1 MALGDGG
8 LDAQI
13 EQRMDAYRSNPQKL
27 QQRYGANK
35 ELLDLLALQKL
46 TSEKQ
51 AVARDMQ
58 MKQQQNP
65 NTIAQQREQ
74 EALQLTKQEM
84 SSTLGDLAGRTKGT
98 LDQKQRMQQK
108 NMQQL
113 AKAQPRKPA
122 GIAGLPGLAGMSPA
136 PQRRMPPQAQG
147 VANAR
152 MMQAAQQG
160 GPIRMAG
167 GGIVAFAEGRE
178 VTLTEADLRNVTP
191 ATLAALR
198 SENPA
203 KYRAVREELAK
214 RRRQTGF
221 DPTPYGGSRGRTDTD
236 AVAQENLGEDP
247 RSLLSKG
254 LSGLNLS
261 DSDAPVQGS
270 TLETGAPLPML
281 PNPTDM
287 GVQSTLFDTP
297 DVTVMRGDMFEPA
310 RGGIRPFASELPSVA
325 LSTDQPFE
333 RIAGSVTPGK
343 NAPAP
348 AQVNVAQPSEEGAPE
363 NITGIPAALEKFKR
377 ASGAPSAGGGGV
389 SDLASVL
396 QSSAS
401 AADDILGRSDKAAR
415 FAEMLAESRAKEAE
429 LFSPESQRSDRLN
442 KFLTGGANT
451 TTLGGLAKGAVDASQ
466 ATKAKQNADAMARMA
481 KRFELET
488 TAMSVDATLGGEA
501 LRLGTTV
508 YGELQANNRT
518 ARQIAAG
525 YNKAELTALVEQS
538 KLEASQFTAD
548 QRTAILQQNADTQQ
562 KNADTNAAQIELQ
575 KLKENNA
582 EAARVQAAQRALD
595 KAQRDE
601 WSSISSTIL
610 QTTAAFVTSIEQQ
623 LDAEIALLEDSK
635 TREPDVDKKA
645 AIDTKIAEIKVMRKN
660 PDIVNGL
667 ATNKANALFASDA
680 LPGGVGQLML
690 DRLDQLTPLVQGQLG
705 EQGGAPLGEA
715 VSSSY
720 TPEG

>member
-13 EQRMDAYRSNPQKL
+13 EQRMDAYRGNPQKL

-46 TSEKQ
+46 TSEKK
-51 AVARDMQ
+51 AVAADMQ
-58 MKQQQNP
+58 LKAQQNP

-84 SSTLGDLAGRTKGT
+84 SSTLGDLAGRTKGV
-98 LDQKQRMQQK
+98 LDQKQKMQQK

-167 GGIVAFAEGRE
+167 GGIVAFANGGSPQGVSKAEIDAYRRQLGGS
-178 VTLTEADLRNVTP
+178 LRNISDAEIVNRIKQNLAPPTGFSR
-191 ATLAALR
+191 AKDFLTGLGKGRGLDLAKTQRQEKQTALDLAAAQTQADM
-198 SENPA
+198 SPNPKA
-203 KYRAVREELAK
+203 MGA
-214 RRRQTGF
+214 GF
-221 DPTPYGGSRGRTDTD
+221 DAEYDVEAGDGLQGYSIDT
-236 AVAQENLGEDP
+236 L
-247 RSLLSKG
+247 
-254 LSGLNLS
+254 
-261 DSDAPVQGS
+261 
-270 TLETGAPLPML
+270 
-281 PNPTDM
+281 
-287 GVQSTLFDTP
+287 
-297 DVTVMRGDMFEPA
+297 
-310 RGGIRPFASELPSVA
+310 
-325 LSTDQPFE
+325 
-333 RIAGSVTPGK
+333 
-343 NAPAP
+343 NAPDMVDIAAP
-348 AQVNVAQPSEEGAPE
+348 PNIPSLPPSGVTTAQDLSLNKPVPVKPDATQSSEKGAPE

-377 ASGAPSAGGGGV
+377 TSGAPSVGGGGV

-415 FAEMLAESRAKEAE
+415 FAEMLEESRAKEAE
-429 LFSPESQRSDRLN
+429 LFSPESQQRDRLS

-481 KRFELET
+481 KRFELEVSG
-488 TAMSVDATLGGEA
+488 MNVDATLGGAA
-501 LRLGTTV
+501 LGLGKTV

-518 ARQIAAG
+518 AQQIAAD
-525 YNKAELTALVEQS
+525 YKKAELTALVEQS
-538 KLEASQFTAD
+538 KLEASKFTDD
-548 QRTAILQQNADTQQ
+548 QRTAILQQNANTQE

-575 KLKENNA
+575 RLKENNA
-582 EAARVQAAQRALD
+582 EAARVQAAQRALE
-595 KAQRDE
+595 KAQLEE

-610 QTTAAFVTSIEQQ
+610 QTTAAFVTSIEAQI
-623 LDAEIALLEDSK
+623 DAEIEALRSSK
-635 TREPDVDKKA
+635 TLEPDADKKA
-645 AIDTKIAEIKVMRKN
+645 AIDVQISEKTAQRNNAALINAM
-660 PDIVNGL
+660 

-680 LPGGVGQLML
+680 LPGGVGKLML

-705 EQGGAPLGEA
+705 EQGGAPLGD
-715 VSSSY
+715 VTDSSF
-720 TPEG
+720 TEE

>member
-1 MALGDGG
+1 MAIGDGG
-8 LDAQI
+8 LDAQV
-13 EQRMDAYRSNPQKL
+13 EQRMDAYRGNPQKL

-46 TSEKQ
+46 TSEKK
-51 AVARDMQ
+51 AVAADMQ
-58 MKQQQNP
+58 LKAQQNP

-84 SSTLGDLAGRTKGT
+84 SSTLGDLAGRTKGV
-98 LDQKQRMQQK
+98 LDQKQKMQQK

-167 GGIVAFAEGRE
+167 GGIVAFAGGGSPQGVSKAEIDAYRAQLGGS
-178 VTLTEADLRNVTP
+178 LRNISDAEIANRIKQNLAPPTGLSRLYDFFKGGVENIRAPRKEYLANQEAQKQEKQT
-191 ATLAALR
+191 ALDLAADQAQADML
-198 SENPA
+198 PDPKA
-203 KYRAVREELAK
+203 MGA
-214 RRRQTGF
+214 GF
-221 DPTPYGGSRGRTDTD
+221 DVENALANGNGQFEMPAD
-236 AVAQENLGEDP
+236 AFAQ
-247 RSLLSKG
+247 
-254 LSGLNLS
+254 
-261 DSDAPVQGS
+261 
-270 TLETGAPLPML
+270 
-281 PNPTDM
+281 
-287 GVQSTLFDTP
+287 
-297 DVTVMRGDMFEPA
+297 
-310 RGGIRPFASELPSVA
+310 SELPSVA
-325 LSTDQPFE
+325 LSTDQPFARLSPFIE
-333 RIAGSVTPGK
+333 A
-343 NAPAP
+343 AP
-348 AQVNVAQPSEEGAPE
+348 AQTNVAQSSEKGAPE
-363 NITGIPAALEKFKR
+363 NTTGIPAALEKFKR
-377 ASGAPSAGGGGV
+377 TSGAPSTGGGGV
-389 SDLASVL
+389 GDLASVL

-429 LFSPESQRSDRLN
+429 LFSPESQQRDRLS
-442 KFLTGGANT
+442 KFLTGGAGT

-481 KRFELET
+481 KRFELEVSG
-488 TAMSVDATLGGEA
+488 MNVDATLGGAA
-501 LRLGTTV
+501 LGLGKTV

-518 ARQIAAG
+518 AQQIAAG
-525 YNKAELTALVEQS
+525 YKKAELTALVEQA
-538 KLEASQFTAD
+538 KLEASQFTDD

-575 KLKENNA
+575 TLKENNA
-582 EAARVQAAQRALD
+582 EAARVKAAQRALD
-595 KAQRDE
+595 KAQLEE

-610 QTTAAFVTSIEQQ
+610 QTTAAFVTSIEAQ
-623 LDAEIALLEDSK
+623 LDAEIEALRERQEL
-635 TREPDVDKKA
+635 EPDADKKA
-645 AIDTKIAEIKVMRKN
+645 AIDVQISEKTAQRNNAALI
-660 PDIVNGL
+660 NGM

-680 LPGGVGQLML
+680 LPGGVGKLML

-705 EQGGAPLGEA
+705 EQGGAPLGD
-715 VSSSY
+715 VTDSSF
-720 TPEG
+720 TEE

>member
-13 EQRMDAYRSNPQKL
+13 EQRMDAYRGNPQKL

-46 TSEKQ
+46 TSEKK
-51 AVARDMQ
+51 AVAADMQ
-58 MKQQQNP
+58 LKMQQQP
-65 NTIAQQREQ
+65 GTIAQQREQ

-84 SSTLGDLAGRTKGT
+84 SSTLGDLAGRTKGV
-98 LDQKQRMQQK
+98 LDQKQKMQQK

-167 GGIVAFAEGRE
+167 GGIVAFADGGSTQGVSKAEIDAYRAQLGGS
-178 VTLTEADLRNVTP
+178 LRNISDAEIVNRIKQN
-191 ATLAALR
+191 LAPPTGFSR
-198 SENPA
+198 A
-203 KYRAVREELAK
+203 KDFFTGLGKGRGLDLAK
-214 RRRQTGF
+214 TQRQEKKDLEIKQDAQAQADMLPDPKAMGAGF
-221 DPTPYGGSRGRTDTD
+221 DVGNALDSSRGQFDMPAD
-236 AVAQENLGEDP
+236 AFAQP
-247 RSLLSKG
+247 
-254 LSGLNLS
+254 
-261 DSDAPVQGS
+261 
-270 TLETGAPLPML
+270 
-281 PNPTDM
+281 
-287 GVQSTLFDTP
+287 
-297 DVTVMRGDMFEPA
+297 
-310 RGGIRPFASELPSVA
+310 ELPSVA
-325 LSTDQPFE
+325 LGTNQPFVPP
-333 RIAGSVTPGK
+333 SP
-343 NAPAP
+343 NAAAP
-348 AQVNVAQPSEEGAPE
+348 AQASVAQSSEKGAPE
-363 NITGIPAALEKFKR
+363 NITGIPAALQNFKL

-389 SDLASVL
+389 GGLASVL

-429 LFSPESQRSDRLN
+429 LFSPESQQRDRLS
-442 KFLTGGANT
+442 KFLTGGAGT

-508 YGELQANNRT
+508 FGELQANNRT
-518 ARQIAAG
+518 AQQIAAG
-525 YNKAELTALVEQS
+525 YSKAELTALVEQA
-538 KLEASQFTAD
+538 KLEASQLTDD
-548 QRTAILQQNADTQQ
+548 QRTAILQQNADTQE

-575 KLKENNA
+575 TLKENNA

-595 KAQRDE
+595 KAQLEE

-610 QTTAAFVTSIEQQ
+610 QTTAAFVTSIEAQ
-623 LDAEIALLEDSK
+623 LDAEIEALRSSK
-635 TREPDVDKKA
+635 TLEPDADKKA
-645 AIDTKIAEIKVMRKN
+645 AIDVQISEKTAQRNNAALI
-660 PDIVNGL
+660 NGM

-680 LPGGVGQLML
+680 LPGGVGKLML

-705 EQGGAPLGEA
+705 EQGGAPLGD
-715 VSSSY
+715 VTDSSF
-720 TPEG
+720 TEE

>member
-13 EQRMDAYRSNPQKL
+13 EQRMDAYRGNPKKL

-46 TSEKQ
+46 TSEKK
-51 AVARDMQ
+51 AVAADMQ
-58 MKQQQNP
+58 MKMQQQP
-65 NTIAQQREQ
+65 GTIAQQREQ

-84 SSTLGDLAGRTKGT
+84 SSTLGDLAGRTKGV
-98 LDQKQRMQQK
+98 LDQKQKMQQK

-113 AKAQPRKPA
+113 AKTQPRKPA

-167 GGIVAFAEGRE
+167 GGIVAFANGGSPQGVSKAEIDAYRAQLGGS
-178 VTLTEADLRNVTP
+178 LRNISDAEIVNRIKQNLAPPTGFSRLYDAFKGGVETLRAP
-191 ATLAALR
+191 RKEYLAGKETQKQEEQAVLDLAAAQAQADM
-198 SENPA
+198 SP
-203 KYRAVREELAK
+203 
-214 RRRQTGF
+214 
-221 DPTPYGGSRGRTDTD
+221 DPK
-236 AVAQENLGEDP
+236 A
-247 RSLLSKG
+247 
-254 LSGLNLS
+254 
-261 DSDAPVQGS
+261 
-270 TLETGAPLPML
+270 
-281 PNPTDM
+281 M

-310 RGGIRPFASELPSVA
+310 RGGVRPFASELPSVA
-325 LSTDQPFE
+325 LGTDQPLVPPSPNAAAPSQAS
-333 RIAGSVTPGK
+333 IAQS
-343 NAPAP
+343 
-348 AQVNVAQPSEEGAPE
+348 SEKGAPE

-377 ASGAPSAGGGGV
+377 ASGASSTGGGGV
-389 SDLASVL
+389 GGLASVL

-415 FAEMLAESRAKEAE
+415 FAEMLEESRAKEAE

-481 KRFELET
+481 KRFELEVSG
-488 TAMSVDATLGGEA
+488 MNVDATLGGAA
-501 LRLGTTV
+501 LSLGTTV
-508 YGELQANNRT
+508 FGELQANNRT
-518 ARQIAAG
+518 AQQIAAG

-538 KLEASQFTAD
+538 KLEASQFTD
-548 QRTAILQQNADTQQ
+548 EQRTAILQQNADTQE

-575 KLKENNA
+575 TLKENNA
-582 EAARVQAAQRALD
+582 EAARVRTAQRALD
-595 KAQRDE
+595 KAQLEE

-610 QTTAAFVTSIEQQ
+610 QTTAAFVTSIEAQI
-623 LDAEIALLEDSK
+623 DAEIEALRSSK
-635 TREPDVDKKA
+635 TLEPDADKKA
-645 AIDTKIAEIKVMRKN
+645 AIDVQISEKTAQRNNAALINAM
-660 PDIVNGL
+660 

-680 LPGGVGQLML
+680 LPGGVGKLML

-705 EQGGAPLGEA
+705 EQGGAPLGD
-715 VSSSY
+715 VTDSSF
-720 TPEG
+720 TEE

>member
-13 EQRMDAYRSNPQKL
+13 EQRMDAYRGNPKKL

-46 TSEKQ
+46 TSEKK
-51 AVARDMQ
+51 AVAADMQ
-58 MKQQQNP
+58 MKMQQQP
-65 NTIAQQREQ
+65 GTIAQQREQ

-84 SSTLGDLAGRTKGT
+84 SSTLGDLAGRTKGV
-98 LDQKQRMQQK
+98 LDQKQKMQQK

-113 AKAQPRKPA
+113 AKIQPRKPA

-167 GGIVAFAEGRE
+167 GGIVAFANGGSPQGVSKAEIDAYRAQLGGS
-178 VTLTEADLRNVTP
+178 LRNISDAEIVNRIKQNLAPPTGVSRLQDLVTRVRAP
-191 ATLAALR
+191 RKEYLAGKETQKQEEQAVLDLAAAQAQADM
-198 SENPA
+198 SP
-203 KYRAVREELAK
+203 
-214 RRRQTGF
+214 
-221 DPTPYGGSRGRTDTD
+221 DPK
-236 AVAQENLGEDP
+236 A
-247 RSLLSKG
+247 
-254 LSGLNLS
+254 
-261 DSDAPVQGS
+261 
-270 TLETGAPLPML
+270 
-281 PNPTDM
+281 M

-297 DVTVMRGDMFEPA
+297 DVTVMRGDMFEPL
-310 RGGIRPFASELPSVA
+310 RGGVRPFASELPSVA
-325 LSTDQPFE
+325 RDTDQPLVPP
-333 RIAGSVTPGK
+333 SP
-343 NAPAP
+343 NAAAP
-348 AQVNVAQPSEEGAPE
+348 AQPSIAQSPEKGAPE
-363 NITGIPAALEKFKR
+363 NITGIPAALQNFKL

-481 KRFELET
+481 KRFELEV
-488 TAMSVDATLGGEA
+488 SGINVDATLGGAA
-501 LRLGTTV
+501 LSLGKTV

-518 ARQIAAG
+518 AQQIAAG

-538 KLEASQFTAD
+538 KLEASQFNEA
-548 QRTAILQQNADTQQ
+548 QRNAISQQNADTQE
-562 KNADTNAAQIELQ
+562 KNAVTMAANQ
-575 KLKENNA
+575 KLALLKENNA
-582 EAARVQAAQRALD
+582 EAARVQAAQRELD
-595 KAQRDE
+595 KAQLEE

-610 QTTAAFVTSIEQQ
+610 QTTAAFVTSIEAQ
-623 LDAEIALLEDSK
+623 LDAEIEALRSSK
-635 TREPDVDKKA
+635 TLEPDADKKT
-645 AIDTKIAEIKVMRKN
+645 AIDVQISEKTAQRNNAALINAM
-660 PDIVNGL
+660 

-680 LPGGVGQLML
+680 LPGGVGKLML

>member
-1 MALGDGG
+1 MAIGDGG
-8 LDAQI
+8 LDAQV
-13 EQRMDAYRSNPQKL
+13 EQRMDAYRGDPQKL

-58 MKQQQNP
+58 MKQQQQP
-65 NTIAQQREQ
+65 GTIAQQREQ

-84 SSTLGDLAGRTKGT
+84 GGTLGDLAGRTKGT

-136 PQRRMPPQAQG
+136 SPRRTPPQAQG

-221 DPTPYGGSRGRTDTD
+221 DPTPYGGSKGRTDTD

-281 PNPTDM
+281 PDPKAMGAGFDVGNALDSGRGQFDM
-287 GVQSTLFDTP
+287 
-297 DVTVMRGDMFEPA
+297 PA
-310 RGGIRPFASELPSVA
+310 DAFAQPELPSVA
-325 LSTDQPFE
+325 LSTDQPLVPP
-333 RIAGSVTPGK
+333 SP
-343 NAPAP
+343 NAAAP
-348 AQVNVAQPSEEGAPE
+348 AQASVAQSPEKGAPE
-363 NITGIPAALEKFKR
+363 NTTGIPAALEKFKR
-377 ASGAPSAGGGGV
+377 TSGAPSAGGGGV
-389 SDLASVL
+389 GDLASVL

-415 FAEMLAESRAKEAE
+415 FAEMLEESRAKEAE
-429 LFSPESQRSDRLN
+429 LFSPESQQRDRLS
-442 KFLTGGANT
+442 KFLTGGAGT

-508 YGELQANNRT
+508 FGELQANNRT
-518 ARQIAAG
+518 AQQIAAG
-525 YNKAELTALVEQS
+525 YKKAELSALVEQS
-538 KLEASQFTAD
+538 KLEASQFTDD

-575 KLKENNA
+575 TLKENNA

-595 KAQRDE
+595 KAQLEE

-610 QTTAAFVTSIEQQ
+610 QTTAAFVTSIEAQ
-623 LDAEIALLEDSK
+623 LDAEIEALRSSK
-635 TREPDVDKKA
+635 TLEPDADKKA
-645 AIDTKIAEIKVMRKN
+645 AIDVQISEKTAQRNNAALI
-660 PDIVNGL
+660 NGM

-680 LPGGVGQLML
+680 LPGGVGKLML

-705 EQGGAPLGEA
+705 EQGGAPLGD
-715 VSSSY
+715 VTDSSF
-720 TPEG
+720 TEE

>member
-13 EQRMDAYRSNPQKL
+13 EQRMDAYRGNPKKL

-46 TSEKQ
+46 TSEKK
-51 AVARDMQ
+51 AVAADMQ
-58 MKQQQNP
+58 MKQQQQP
-65 NTIAQQREQ
+65 GTIAQQREQ

-84 SSTLGDLAGRTKGT
+84 SSTLGDLAGRTKGV
-98 LDQKQRMQQK
+98 LDQKQKMQQK

-167 GGIVAFAEGRE
+167 GGIVAFANGGSPQGVSKAEIDAYRAQLGGS
-178 VTLTEADLRNVTP
+178 LRNISDAEIVNRIKQNLAPPTGVSRLQDLVTRVRAP
-191 ATLAALR
+191 RKEYLAGKETQKQEEQAVLDLAAAQAQADM
-198 SENPA
+198 SP
-203 KYRAVREELAK
+203 
-214 RRRQTGF
+214 
-221 DPTPYGGSRGRTDTD
+221 DPK
-236 AVAQENLGEDP
+236 A
-247 RSLLSKG
+247 
-254 LSGLNLS
+254 
-261 DSDAPVQGS
+261 
-270 TLETGAPLPML
+270 
-281 PNPTDM
+281 M

-297 DVTVMRGDMFEPA
+297 DVTVMRGDMFEPL
-310 RGGIRPFASELPSVA
+310 RGGVRPFASELPSVA
-325 LSTDQPFE
+325 RDTDQPLVPP
-333 RIAGSVTPGK
+333 SP
-343 NAPAP
+343 NAAAP
-348 AQVNVAQPSEEGAPE
+348 AQPSIAQSPEKGAPE
-363 NITGIPAALEKFKR
+363 NITGIPAALQNFKL

-481 KRFELET
+481 KRFELEVSG
-488 TAMSVDATLGGEA
+488 MNVDATLGGAA
-501 LRLGTTV
+501 LSLGTTV
-508 YGELQANNRT
+508 FGELQANNRT
-518 ARQIAAG
+518 AQQIAAG

-538 KLEASQFTAD
+538 KLEASQFNEA
-548 QRTAILQQNADTQQ
+548 QRNAISQQNADTQE
-562 KNADTNAAQIELQ
+562 KNAVTMAANQ
-575 KLKENNA
+575 KLALLKENNA
-582 EAARVQAAQRALD
+582 EAARVQAAQRELD
-595 KAQRDE
+595 KAQLEE

-610 QTTAAFVTSIEQQ
+610 QTTAAFVTSIEAQ
-623 LDAEIALLEDSK
+623 LDAEIEALRSSK
-635 TREPDVDKKA
+635 TLEPDADKKT
-645 AIDTKIAEIKVMRKN
+645 AIDVQISEKTAQRNNAALINAM
-660 PDIVNGL
+660 

-680 LPGGVGQLML
+680 LPGGVGKLML

>member
-13 EQRMDAYRSNPQKL
+13 EQRMDAYRGNPQKL

-167 GGIVAFAEGRE
+167 GGIVAFANGGSPQDQSITKAQIDAYRKQ
-178 VTLTEADLRNVTP
+178 LGGSLRNISDAEIANRIKQNLAPPTGLSRLYDIYEMGKDFVTGVRAP
-191 ATLAALR
+191 RKEYLAGQKAQKQEEQAVLDLAADQAQAAML
-198 SENPA
+198 PDPKA
-203 KYRAVREELAK
+203 MGA
-214 RRRQTGF
+214 GF
-221 DPTPYGGSRGRTDTD
+221 DVENALYNGANLFGLPAD
-236 AVAQENLGEDP
+236 AFAQP
-247 RSLLSKG
+247 
-254 LSGLNLS
+254 
-261 DSDAPVQGS
+261 
-270 TLETGAPLPML
+270 
-281 PNPTDM
+281 
-287 GVQSTLFDTP
+287 
-297 DVTVMRGDMFEPA
+297 
-310 RGGIRPFASELPSVA
+310 ELPSVA
-325 LSTDQPFE
+325 RDTDQPLVPP
-333 RIAGSVTPGK
+333 SP
-343 NAPAP
+343 NAAAP
-348 AQVNVAQPSEEGAPE
+348 AQASAAQSSEKGAPE
-363 NITGIPAALEKFKR
+363 NITGVPAALQNFKL

-481 KRFELET
+481 KRFELEVSG
-488 TAMSVDATLGGEA
+488 MNVDATLGGAA
-501 LRLGTTV
+501 LNLGMTV
-508 YGELQANNRT
+508 YQELEKNNRNARTLAQQRSKAELEAGIAAAEQAWKQTDAETKNEISASLADAAALNAQTSAAAQTLKELKEERASEKEIADAELAVQARQRQEYAAIQAKLIELQANAIPTVQAKLREDMELLNNSKVASDTATMEQITKEQAIMRANYNNPEYIKEEALLLVHGFANLVKDSNGETVLQDILNR
-518 ARQIAAG
+518 
-525 YNKAELTALVEQS
+525 YEE
-538 KLEASQFTAD
+538 
-548 QRTAILQQNADTQQ
+548 
-562 KNADTNAAQIELQ
+562 
-575 KLKENNA
+575 LKE
-582 EAARVQAAQRALD
+582 
-595 KAQRDE
+595 
-601 WSSISSTIL
+601 
-610 QTTAAFVTSIEQQ
+610 
-623 LDAEIALLEDSK
+623 
-635 TREPDVDKKA
+635 
-645 AIDTKIAEIKVMRKN
+645 
-660 PDIVNGL
+660 IVKG
-667 ATNKANALFASDA
+667 FD
-680 LPGGVGQLML
+680 
-690 DRLDQLTPLVQGQLG
+690 LG
-705 EQGGAPLGEA
+705 EQGGAPLGEV
-715 VSSSY
+715 VSSDY

>member
-13 EQRMDAYRSNPQKL
+13 EQRMDAYRGNPQKL

-46 TSEKQ
+46 TSEKK
-51 AVARDMQ
+51 AVAADMQ
-58 MKQQQNP
+58 LKMQQQP
-65 NTIAQQREQ
+65 GTIAQQREQ

-84 SSTLGDLAGRTKGT
+84 SSTLGDLAGRTKGV

-152 MMQAAQQG
+152 MVQAAQQG
-160 GPIRMAG
+160 SPIRMAG
-167 GGIVAFAEGRE
+167 GGIVAFANGGSPQGVSKAEIDAYRAQLGGS
-178 VTLTEADLRNVTP
+178 LRNISDAEIVNRIKQN
-191 ATLAALR
+191 LAPPTGFSR
-198 SENPA
+198 A
-203 KYRAVREELAK
+203 KDFFTGLGKGRGLDLAK
-214 RRRQTGF
+214 TQRQEKK
-221 DPTPYGGSRGRTDTD
+221 DLEIKQD
-236 AVAQENLGEDP
+236 AQAQ
-247 RSLLSKG
+247 
-254 LSGLNLS
+254 
-261 DSDAPVQGS
+261 A
-270 TLETGAPLPML
+270 AML
-281 PNPTDM
+281 PNPKAMGAGFDAEYDIETIGDGLQGYDIDTLNDLRMVDM
-287 GVQSTLFDTP
+287 AAPPNVPSLPPSGVTTAQDLSLNKATPVGLDTAQS
-297 DVTVMRGDMFEPA
+297 
-310 RGGIRPFASELPSVA
+310 SE
-325 LSTDQPFE
+325 
-333 RIAGSVTPGK
+333 K
-343 NAPAP
+343 
-348 AQVNVAQPSEEGAPE
+348 GAPE
-363 NITGIPAALEKFKR
+363 NTTGIPAALEKFKR
-377 ASGAPSAGGGGV
+377 TSGAPSTGGGGV
-389 SDLASVL
+389 GGLASVL

-415 FAEMLAESRAKEAE
+415 FAEMLEESRAKEAE
-429 LFSPESQRSDRLN
+429 LFSPESQQRDRLS
-442 KFLTGGANT
+442 KFLTGGAGT

-508 YGELQANNRT
+508 FGELQANNRT
-518 ARQIAAG
+518 AQQIAAG
-525 YNKAELTALVEQS
+525 YSKAELTALVEQA
-538 KLEASQFTAD
+538 KLEASQLTDD
-548 QRTAILQQNADTQQ
+548 QRTAILQQNADTQK

-575 KLKENNA
+575 TLKENNA

-595 KAQRDE
+595 KAQLEE

-610 QTTAAFVTSIEQQ
+610 QTTAAFVTSIEAQ
-623 LDAEIALLEDSK
+623 LDAEIEALRSSK
-635 TREPDVDKKA
+635 TLEPDADKKA
-645 AIDTKIAEIKVMRKN
+645 AIDVQISEKTAQRNNAALI
-660 PDIVNGL
+660 NGM

-680 LPGGVGQLML
+680 LPGGVGKLML

-705 EQGGAPLGEA
+705 EQGGAPLGD
-715 VSSSY
+715 VTDSSF
-720 TPEG
+720 TEE

>member
-13 EQRMDAYRSNPQKL
+13 EQRMDAYRGNPKKL

-46 TSEKQ
+46 TSEKK
-51 AVARDMQ
+51 AVAADMQ
-58 MKQQQNP
+58 MKMQQQP
-65 NTIAQQREQ
+65 GTIAQQREQ

-84 SSTLGDLAGRTKGT
+84 SSTLGDLAGRTKGV
-98 LDQKQRMQQK
+98 LDQKQKMQQK

-113 AKAQPRKPA
+113 AKTQPRKPA

-167 GGIVAFAEGRE
+167 GGIVAFANGGSPQGVSKAEIDAYRAQLGGS
-178 VTLTEADLRNVTP
+178 LRNISDAEIANRIKQNLAPPTGVSRLYDMYQDFVTGVRAP
-191 ATLAALR
+191 RKEYLAGKKTQKQEEQAVLDLAAAQAQADM
-198 SENPA
+198 SPNPKA
-203 KYRAVREELAK
+203 MGA
-214 RRRQTGF
+214 GF
-221 DPTPYGGSRGRTDTD
+221 D
-236 AVAQENLGEDP
+236 AEFMVEDV
-247 RSLLSKG
+247 
-254 LSGLNLS
+254 S
-261 DSDAPVQGS
+261 DSLQGYPPNSLNDPDMVDIAAPPNVPS
-270 TLETGAPLPML
+270 LPPSGITTTQDL
-281 PNPTDM
+281 SLNKATPVGLDTA
-287 GVQSTLFDTP
+287 QS
-297 DVTVMRGDMFEPA
+297 
-310 RGGIRPFASELPSVA
+310 SE
-325 LSTDQPFE
+325 
-333 RIAGSVTPGK
+333 K
-343 NAPAP
+343 
-348 AQVNVAQPSEEGAPE
+348 GAPE
-363 NITGIPAALEKFKR
+363 NTTGISAALQNFKL

-481 KRFELET
+481 KRFELEVSG
-488 TAMSVDATLGGEA
+488 MNVDATLGGAA
-501 LRLGTTV
+501 LSLGTKV
-508 YGELQANNRT
+508 FGELQANNRT
-518 ARQIAAG
+518 AKQIAAG
-525 YNKAELTALVEQS
+525 YSKAELTALVEQA
-538 KLEASQFTAD
+538 KLEASQFTDD
-548 QRTAILQQNADTQQ
+548 QRTAILQQNADTQE

-575 KLKENNA
+575 TLKENNA
-582 EAARVQAAQRALD
+582 EAARVRTAQRALD
-595 KAQRDE
+595 KAQLEE

-610 QTTAAFVTSIEQQ
+610 QTTAAFVTSIEAQI
-623 LDAEIALLEDSK
+623 DAEIEALRSSK
-635 TREPDVDKKA
+635 TLEPDADKKA
-645 AIDTKIAEIKVMRKN
+645 AIDVQISEKTAQRNNAALINAM
-660 PDIVNGL
+660 

-680 LPGGVGQLML
+680 LPGGVGKLML

-705 EQGGAPLGEA
+705 EQGGAPLGD
-715 VSSSY
+715 VTDSSF
-720 TPEG
+720 TEE

>member
-13 EQRMDAYRSNPQKL
+13 EQRMDAYRGNPKKL

-46 TSEKQ
+46 TSEKK
-51 AVARDMQ
+51 AVAADMQ
-58 MKQQQNP
+58 MKMQQQP
-65 NTIAQQREQ
+65 GTIAQQREQ

-84 SSTLGDLAGRTKGT
+84 SSTLGDLAGRTKGV
-98 LDQKQRMQQK
+98 LDQKQKMQQK

-113 AKAQPRKPA
+113 AKTQPRKPA

-167 GGIVAFAEGRE
+167 GGIVAFANGGSPQGVSKAEIDAYRAQLGGS
-178 VTLTEADLRNVTP
+178 LRNISDAEIVNRIKQNLAPPTGFSRLYDAFKGGVETLRAP
-191 ATLAALR
+191 RKEYLAGKETQKQEEQAVLDLAAAQAQAAML
-198 SENPA
+198 PDPKA
-203 KYRAVREELAK
+203 MGA
-214 RRRQTGF
+214 GF
-221 DPTPYGGSRGRTDTD
+221 DVGNALDSSRGQFDMPAD
-236 AVAQENLGEDP
+236 AFAQP
-247 RSLLSKG
+247 
-254 LSGLNLS
+254 
-261 DSDAPVQGS
+261 
-270 TLETGAPLPML
+270 
-281 PNPTDM
+281 
-287 GVQSTLFDTP
+287 
-297 DVTVMRGDMFEPA
+297 
-310 RGGIRPFASELPSVA
+310 ELPSVA
-325 LSTDQPFE
+325 LSTDQPLVPPSPNAAAPSQAS
-333 RIAGSVTPGK
+333 IAQS
-343 NAPAP
+343 
-348 AQVNVAQPSEEGAPE
+348 SEKGAPE

-377 ASGAPSAGGGGV
+377 ASGASSTGGGGV
-389 SDLASVL
+389 GGLASVL

-415 FAEMLAESRAKEAE
+415 FAEMLEESRAKEAE

-481 KRFELET
+481 KRFELEVSG
-488 TAMSVDATLGGEA
+488 MNVDATLGGAA
-501 LRLGTTV
+501 LSLGTTV
-508 YGELQANNRT
+508 FGELQANNRT
-518 ARQIAAG
+518 AQQIAAG
-525 YNKAELTALVEQS
+525 YSKAELTALVEQA
-538 KLEASQFTAD
+538 KLEASQLTDD
-548 QRTAILQQNADTQQ
+548 QRTAILQQNADTQK
-562 KNADTNAAQIELQ
+562 KNADTNAAQIKLQ
-575 KLKENNA
+575 TLKENNA

-595 KAQRDE
+595 KAQLEE

-610 QTTAAFVTSIEQQ
+610 QTTAAFVTSIEAQ
-623 LDAEIALLEDSK
+623 LDAEIEALRSSK
-635 TREPDVDKKA
+635 TLEPDADKKA
-645 AIDTKIAEIKVMRKN
+645 AIDVQISEKTAQRNNAALI
-660 PDIVNGL
+660 NGM

-680 LPGGVGQLML
+680 LPGGVGKLML

-705 EQGGAPLGEA
+705 EQGGVPLGD
-715 VSSSY
+715 VTDSSF
-720 TPEG
+720 TEE

>member
-13 EQRMDAYRSNPQKL
+13 EQRMDAYRGNPQKL

-46 TSEKQ
+46 TSEKK
-51 AVARDMQ
+51 AVAADMQ
-58 MKQQQNP
+58 LKMQQQP
-65 NTIAQQREQ
+65 GTIAQQREQ

-84 SSTLGDLAGRTKGT
+84 SSTLGDLAGRTKGV
-98 LDQKQRMQQK
+98 LDQKQKMQQK

-167 GGIVAFAEGRE
+167 GGIVAFADGGSTQGVSKAEIDAYRAQLGGS
-178 VTLTEADLRNVTP
+178 LRNISDAEIVNRIKQN
-191 ATLAALR
+191 LAPPTGFSR
-198 SENPA
+198 A
-203 KYRAVREELAK
+203 KDFFTGLGKGRGLDLAK
-214 RRRQTGF
+214 TQRQEKKDLEIKQDAQAQADMLPDPKAMGAGF
-221 DPTPYGGSRGRTDTD
+221 DVGNALDSSRGQFDMPAD
-236 AVAQENLGEDP
+236 AFAQP
-247 RSLLSKG
+247 
-254 LSGLNLS
+254 
-261 DSDAPVQGS
+261 
-270 TLETGAPLPML
+270 
-281 PNPTDM
+281 
-287 GVQSTLFDTP
+287 
-297 DVTVMRGDMFEPA
+297 
-310 RGGIRPFASELPSVA
+310 ELPSVA
-325 LSTDQPFE
+325 LGTDQPLVPP
-333 RIAGSVTPGK
+333 SP
-343 NAPAP
+343 NAAAP
-348 AQVNVAQPSEEGAPE
+348 AQASVAQSSEKGAPE
-363 NITGIPAALEKFKR
+363 NITGIPAALQNFKL

-389 SDLASVL
+389 GGLASVL

-429 LFSPESQRSDRLN
+429 LFSPESQQRDRLS
-442 KFLTGGANT
+442 KFLTGGAGT

-508 YGELQANNRT
+508 FGELQANNRT
-518 ARQIAAG
+518 AQQIAAG
-525 YNKAELTALVEQS
+525 YSKAELTALVEQA
-538 KLEASQFTAD
+538 KLEASQLTDD
-548 QRTAILQQNADTQQ
+548 QRTAILQQNADTQE

-575 KLKENNA
+575 TLKENNA

-595 KAQRDE
+595 KAQLEE

-610 QTTAAFVTSIEQQ
+610 QTTAAFVTSIEAQ
-623 LDAEIALLEDSK
+623 LDAEIEALRSSK
-635 TREPDVDKKA
+635 TLEPDADKKA
-645 AIDTKIAEIKVMRKN
+645 AIDVQISEKTAQRNNAALI
-660 PDIVNGL
+660 NGM

-680 LPGGVGQLML
+680 LPGGVGKLML

-705 EQGGAPLGEA
+705 EQGGAPLGD
-715 VSSSY
+715 VTDSSF
-720 TPEG
+720 TEE

>member
-1 MALGDGG
+1 MAIGDGG
-8 LDAQI
+8 LDAQV
-13 EQRMDAYRSNPQKL
+13 EQRMDAYRGNPQKL

-58 MKQQQNP
+58 MKQQQQP
-65 NTIAQQREQ
+65 GTIAQQREQ

-84 SSTLGDLAGRTKGT
+84 GGTLGDLAGRTKGT

-136 PQRRMPPQAQG
+136 PQRRMPPQTQG

-167 GGIVAFAEGRE
+167 GGIVAFANGGSPQGVSKAEIDAYRAQLGGS
-178 VTLTEADLRNVTP
+178 LRNISDAEIVNRIKQN
-191 ATLAALR
+191 LAPPTGFSR
-198 SENPA
+198 A
-203 KYRAVREELAK
+203 KDFFTGLGKGRGLDLAK
-214 RRRQTGF
+214 TQRQEKKDLEIKQDAQAQADMSPDPKAMGAGF
-221 DPTPYGGSRGRTDTD
+221 DAEYDIEAIGSGLQGYAIDDLNARDMVDRAAPPNISGYPSGGVTTFPYEDYELKRSLNKPVPIKPD
-236 AVAQENLGEDP
+236 VAQ
-247 RSLLSKG
+247 S
-254 LSGLNLS
+254 
-261 DSDAPVQGS
+261 
-270 TLETGAPLPML
+270 
-281 PNPTDM
+281 
-287 GVQSTLFDTP
+287 
-297 DVTVMRGDMFEPA
+297 
-310 RGGIRPFASELPSVA
+310 SE
-325 LSTDQPFE
+325 
-333 RIAGSVTPGK
+333 K
-343 NAPAP
+343 
-348 AQVNVAQPSEEGAPE
+348 GAPE
-363 NITGIPAALEKFKR
+363 NTTGIPAALEKFKR
-377 ASGAPSAGGGGV
+377 TSGAPSTGGGGV

-429 LFSPESQRSDRLN
+429 LFSPESQQRDRLS
-442 KFLTGGANT
+442 KFLTGGAGT

-508 YGELQANNRT
+508 FGELQANNRT
-518 ARQIAAG
+518 AQQIAAG
-525 YNKAELTALVEQS
+525 YSKAELTALVEQA
-538 KLEASQFTAD
+538 KLEASQLTDD
-548 QRTAILQQNADTQQ
+548 QRTAILQQNADTQE

-575 KLKENNA
+575 TLKENNA

-595 KAQRDE
+595 KAQLEE

-610 QTTAAFVTSIEQQ
+610 QTTAAFVTSIEAQ
-623 LDAEIALLEDSK
+623 LDAEIEALRSSK
-635 TREPDVDKKA
+635 DREPDADKKA
-645 AIDTKIAEIKVMRKN
+645 AIDVQISEKTAQRNNAALI
-660 PDIVNGL
+660 NGM

-680 LPGGVGQLML
+680 LPGGVGKLML

-705 EQGGAPLGEA
+705 EQGGAPLGD
-715 VSSSY
+715 VTDSSF
-720 TPEG
+720 TEE

>member
-13 EQRMDAYRSNPQKL
+13 EQRMDAYRGNPQKL

-84 SSTLGDLAGRTKGT
+84 SSTLGDLAGRTKGV
-98 LDQKQRMQQK
+98 LDQKQKMQQK

-113 AKAQPRKPA
+113 AKTQPRKPA

-152 MMQAAQQG
+152 MMQAVQQG
-160 GPIRMAG
+160 GPVRMAG
-167 GGIVAFAEGRE
+167 GGIVAFAGGGSPQDQS
-178 VTLTEADLRNVTP
+178 VTKAQIDAYRKQLGGSLRNISDAEIVNRIKQNLAPPTGLTRLYDAVKGGVENLRAP
-191 ATLAALR
+191 RKEYLAGQETQKQEEQTALDLAADQAQAAML
-198 SENPA
+198 PDPKA
-203 KYRAVREELAK
+203 MGA
-214 RRRQTGF
+214 GF
-221 DPTPYGGSRGRTDTD
+221 DLENALANSRGQFDMPAD
-236 AVAQENLGEDP
+236 AFAQP
-247 RSLLSKG
+247 
-254 LSGLNLS
+254 
-261 DSDAPVQGS
+261 
-270 TLETGAPLPML
+270 
-281 PNPTDM
+281 
-287 GVQSTLFDTP
+287 
-297 DVTVMRGDMFEPA
+297 
-310 RGGIRPFASELPSVA
+310 ELPSVA
-325 LSTDQPFE
+325 LSTDQPLVPP
-333 RIAGSVTPGK
+333 SP
-343 NAPAP
+343 NAAAP
-348 AQVNVAQPSEEGAPE
+348 AQPNVAQSFEKGTPE
-363 NITGIPAALEKFKR
+363 NTAGIPAALERFNR
-377 ASGAPSAGGGGV
+377 TRSASSTGGGGV
-389 SDLASVL
+389 GDLASVL

-415 FAEMLAESRAKEAE
+415 FAEMLEESRAKEAE

-481 KRFELET
+481 KRFELEVSG
-488 TAMSVDATLGGEA
+488 MNVDAQLGGAA
-501 LRLGTTV
+501 LGLGKTV
-508 YGELQANNRT
+508 FSELQANNRT

-525 YNKAELTALVEQS
+525 YKKAELTALIEQS
-538 KLEASQFTAD
+538 KLEASKFTDD
-548 QRTAILQQNADTQQ
+548 QRTAISQQNADTQQ
-562 KNADTNAAQIELQ
+562 KNADTMAAQQELAL
-575 KLKENNA
+575 LKENNA
-582 EAARVQAAQRALD
+582 EAARVRAAQRALD
-595 KAQRDE
+595 KARIDE
-601 WSSISSTIL
+601 FNTINVAL
-610 QTTAAFVTSIEQQ
+610 LNTAAAFVTSVEQQ

-645 AIDTKIAEIKVMRKN
+645 AIDTKIAEIKVMRNN
-660 PDIVNGL
+660 PDIVNAM
-667 ATNKANALFASDA
+667 ATNKAHALYASPDDKA
-680 LPGGVGQLML
+680 MPGNPGRKLL
-690 DRLDQLTPLVQGQLG
+690 DRLDYLTPLVSPTLG
-705 EQGGAPLGEA
+705 TQGGAPLGEA
-715 VSSSY
+715 VSSNY

>member
-13 EQRMDAYRSNPQKL
+13 EQRMDAYRGNPKKL

-46 TSEKQ
+46 TSEKK
-51 AVARDMQ
+51 AVAADMQ
-58 MKQQQNP
+58 MKQQQQP
-65 NTIAQQREQ
+65 GTIAQQREQ

-84 SSTLGDLAGRTKGT
+84 SSTLGDLAGRTKGV
-98 LDQKQRMQQK
+98 LDQKQKMQQK

-167 GGIVAFAEGRE
+167 GGIVAFANGGSPQGVSKAEIDAYRRQLGGGLGSSLSNADIAGLIQQGTKPSMAGFSRLYDAFKGGVE
-178 VTLTEADLRNVTP
+178 TLRAPRKEYLAGKETQKQEEQAVLD
-191 ATLAALR
+191 LAAAQAQADM
-198 SENPA
+198 SP
-203 KYRAVREELAK
+203 
-214 RRRQTGF
+214 
-221 DPTPYGGSRGRTDTD
+221 DPK
-236 AVAQENLGEDP
+236 A
-247 RSLLSKG
+247 
-254 LSGLNLS
+254 
-261 DSDAPVQGS
+261 
-270 TLETGAPLPML
+270 
-281 PNPTDM
+281 M

-297 DVTVMRGDMFEPA
+297 DVTVMRGDMFEPL
-310 RGGIRPFASELPSVA
+310 RGGVRPFASELPSVA

-348 AQVNVAQPSEEGAPE
+348 AQVNVAQSSEKGAPE

-481 KRFELET
+481 KRFELEVSG
-488 TAMSVDATLGGEA
+488 MNVDATLGGAA
-501 LRLGTTV
+501 LNLGMTV
-508 YGELQANNRT
+508 YQELGKNNRNAQTLAQQRSKAELEAGIAAAEQAWKETDAETKNEISANLADAAALNAQTSAAAQELKEAKEERASKKEIADAELAVQARQREEYATIQAALVELQANAIPTVQANILAKIEMLNNSKIGADKDTMEQINKEIT
-518 ARQIAAG
+518 AERAN
-525 YNKAELTALVEQS
+525 YNNSEY
-538 KLEASQFTAD
+538 
-548 QRTAILQQNADTQQ
+548 I
-562 KNADTNAAQIELQ
+562 
-575 KLKENNA
+575 NA
-582 EAARVQAAQRALD
+582 EA
-595 KAQRDE
+595 
-601 WSSISSTIL
+601 
-610 QTTAAFVTSIEQQ
+610 Q
-623 LDAEIALLEDSK
+623 LLVHGFANLVEDSNGETVLQDILNRYEELK
-635 TREPDVDKKA
+635 
-645 AIDTKIAEIKVMRKN
+645 
-660 PDIVNGL
+660 DIVKG
-667 ATNKANALFASDA
+667 FD
-680 LPGGVGQLML
+680 
-690 DRLDQLTPLVQGQLG
+690 LG
-705 EQGGAPLGEA
+705 EQGGTPLGEV
-715 VSSSY
+715 VSSDY

>member
-13 EQRMDAYRSNPQKL
+13 EQRMDAYRGNPKKL

-46 TSEKQ
+46 TSEKK
-51 AVARDMQ
+51 AVAADMQ
-58 MKQQQNP
+58 MKQQQQP
-65 NTIAQQREQ
+65 GTIAQQREQ

-84 SSTLGDLAGRTKGT
+84 SSTLGDLAGRTKGV
-98 LDQKQRMQQK
+98 LDQKQKMQQK

-167 GGIVAFAEGRE
+167 GGIVAFANGGSPQGVSKAEIDAYRAQLGGS
-178 VTLTEADLRNVTP
+178 LRNISDAEIVNRIKQNLAPPTGVSRLQDLVTRVRAP
-191 ATLAALR
+191 RKEYLAGKETQKQEEQAVLDLAAAQAQADM
-198 SENPA
+198 SP
-203 KYRAVREELAK
+203 
-214 RRRQTGF
+214 
-221 DPTPYGGSRGRTDTD
+221 DPK
-236 AVAQENLGEDP
+236 A
-247 RSLLSKG
+247 
-254 LSGLNLS
+254 
-261 DSDAPVQGS
+261 
-270 TLETGAPLPML
+270 
-281 PNPTDM
+281 M

-297 DVTVMRGDMFEPA
+297 DVTVMRGDMFEPL
-310 RGGIRPFASELPSVA
+310 RGGVRPFASELPSVA
-325 LSTDQPFE
+325 RDTDQPLVPP
-333 RIAGSVTPGK
+333 SP
-343 NAPAP
+343 NAAAP
-348 AQVNVAQPSEEGAPE
+348 AQPSIAQSPEKGAPE
-363 NITGIPAALEKFKR
+363 NITGIPAALQNFKL

-481 KRFELET
+481 KRFELEV
-488 TAMSVDATLGGEA
+488 SGINVDATLGGAA
-501 LRLGTTV
+501 LSLGKTV

-518 ARQIAAG
+518 AQQIAAG

-538 KLEASQFTAD
+538 KLEASQFNEA
-548 QRTAILQQNADTQQ
+548 QRNAISQQNADTQE
-562 KNADTNAAQIELQ
+562 KNAVTMAANQ
-575 KLKENNA
+575 KLALLKENNA
-582 EAARVQAAQRALD
+582 EAARVQAAQRELD
-595 KAQRDE
+595 KAQLEE

-610 QTTAAFVTSIEQQ
+610 QTTAAFVTSIEAQ
-623 LDAEIALLEDSK
+623 LDAEIEALRSSK
-635 TREPDVDKKA
+635 TLEPDADKKT
-645 AIDTKIAEIKVMRKN
+645 AIDVQISEKTAQRNNAALINAM
-660 PDIVNGL
+660 

-680 LPGGVGQLML
+680 LPGGVGKLML

>member
-1 MALGDGG
+1 MAIGDGG
-8 LDAQI
+8 LDAQV
-13 EQRMDAYRSNPQKL
+13 EQRMDAYRGNPQKL

-46 TSEKQ
+46 TSKKQ

-58 MKQQQNP
+58 MKQQQQP
-65 NTIAQQREQ
+65 GTIAQQREQ

-84 SSTLGDLAGRTKGT
+84 GGTLGDLAGRTKGT

-167 GGIVAFAEGRE
+167 GGIVAFANGGSPQGVSKAEIDAYRAQLGGSLRNISDAEIVNRIKQNLAPPTGFSRAKDFFTGLGKGRGLDLAKTQRQE
-178 VTLTEADLRNVTP
+178 KKDLEIKQDAQAQADMSPDPKAMGAGFDAEYDIEAIGGGLQGYDIDTLNDLRMVDTAAPPNIPSLPPSGATTAQDLSLNKAAP
-191 ATLAALR
+191 AGL
-198 SENPA
+198 
-203 KYRAVREELAK
+203 
-214 RRRQTGF
+214 
-221 DPTPYGGSRGRTDTD
+221 D
-236 AVAQENLGEDP
+236 AV
-247 RSLLSKG
+247 
-254 LSGLNLS
+254 
-261 DSDAPVQGS
+261 
-270 TLETGAPLPML
+270 
-281 PNPTDM
+281 
-287 GVQSTLFDTP
+287 QSP
-297 DVTVMRGDMFEPA
+297 E
-310 RGGIRPFASELPSVA
+310 
-325 LSTDQPFE
+325 
-333 RIAGSVTPGK
+333 K
-343 NAPAP
+343 
-348 AQVNVAQPSEEGAPE
+348 GAPE
-363 NITGIPAALEKFKR
+363 NTTGIPAALEKFKR
-377 ASGAPSAGGGGV
+377 TSGAPSAGGGGV
-389 SDLASVL
+389 GDLASVL

-429 LFSPESQRSDRLN
+429 LFSPESQQRDRLS
-442 KFLTGGANT
+442 KFLTGGAGT

-481 KRFELET
+481 KRFELEVSG
-488 TAMSVDATLGGEA
+488 MNVDATLGGAA
-501 LRLGTTV
+501 LSLGTKV
-508 YGELQANNRT
+508 FGELQANNRNAQT
-518 ARQIAAG
+518 LAAG
-525 YNKAELTALVEQS
+525 YKKAELTALVEQS
-538 KLEASQFTAD
+538 KLEASQFTDD

-562 KNADTNAAQIELQ
+562 KNADTNAAQIKLQ
-575 KLKENNA
+575 TLKENNA
-582 EAARVQAAQRALD
+582 EAARVRTAQRALD
-595 KAQRDE
+595 KAQLEE

-610 QTTAAFVTSIEQQ
+610 QTTAAFVTSIEAQ
-623 LDAEIALLEDSK
+623 LDAEIEALRSSK

-645 AIDTKIAEIKVMRKN
+645 AIDVQISEKTAQRNNAALI
-660 PDIVNGL
+660 NGM

-680 LPGGVGQLML
+680 LPGGVGKLML

-705 EQGGAPLGEA
+705 EQGGAPLGD
-715 VSSSY
+715 VTDSSF
-720 TPEG
+720 TEE

>member
-13 EQRMDAYRSNPQKL
+13 EQRMDAYRGNPQKL

-46 TSEKQ
+46 TSEKK
-51 AVARDMQ
+51 AVAADMQ
-58 MKQQQNP
+58 LKMQQQP
-65 NTIAQQREQ
+65 GTIAQQREQ

-84 SSTLGDLAGRTKGT
+84 SSTLGDLAGRTKGV

-167 GGIVAFAEGRE
+167 GGIVAFANGGSPQGVSKAEIDAYRAQLGGS
-178 VTLTEADLRNVTP
+178 LRNISDAEIVNRIKQN
-191 ATLAALR
+191 LAPPTGFSR
-198 SENPA
+198 A
-203 KYRAVREELAK
+203 KDFFTGLGKGRGLDLAK
-214 RRRQTGF
+214 TQRQEKK
-221 DPTPYGGSRGRTDTD
+221 DLEIKQD
-236 AVAQENLGEDP
+236 AQAQ
-247 RSLLSKG
+247 
-254 LSGLNLS
+254 
-261 DSDAPVQGS
+261 A
-270 TLETGAPLPML
+270 AML
-281 PNPTDM
+281 PNPKAMGAGFDAEYDIETIGDGLQGYDIDTLNDLRMVDM
-287 GVQSTLFDTP
+287 AAPPNVPSLPPSGVTTAQDLSLNKATPVGLDTAQS
-297 DVTVMRGDMFEPA
+297 
-310 RGGIRPFASELPSVA
+310 SE
-325 LSTDQPFE
+325 
-333 RIAGSVTPGK
+333 K
-343 NAPAP
+343 
-348 AQVNVAQPSEEGAPE
+348 GAPE
-363 NITGIPAALEKFKR
+363 NTTGIPAALEKFKR

-389 SDLASVL
+389 GGLASVL

-415 FAEMLAESRAKEAE
+415 FAEMLEESRAKEAE
-429 LFSPESQRSDRLN
+429 LFSPESQQRDRLS
-442 KFLTGGANT
+442 KFLTGGAGT

-508 YGELQANNRT
+508 FGELQANNRT
-518 ARQIAAG
+518 AQQIAAG
-525 YNKAELTALVEQS
+525 YSKAELTALVEQA
-538 KLEASQFTAD
+538 KLEASQLTDD
-548 QRTAILQQNADTQQ
+548 QRTAILQQNADTQK

-575 KLKENNA
+575 TLKENNA

-595 KAQRDE
+595 KAQLEE

-610 QTTAAFVTSIEQQ
+610 QTTAAFVTSIEAQ
-623 LDAEIALLEDSK
+623 LDAEIEALRSSK
-635 TREPDVDKKA
+635 TLEPDADKKA
-645 AIDTKIAEIKVMRKN
+645 AIDVQISEKTAQRNNAALI
-660 PDIVNGL
+660 NGM

-680 LPGGVGQLML
+680 LPGGVGKLML

-705 EQGGAPLGEA
+705 EQGGAPLGD
-715 VSSSY
+715 VTDSSF
-720 TPEG
+720 TEE

>member
-13 EQRMDAYRSNPQKL
+13 EQRMDAYRGNPQKL

-46 TSEKQ
+46 TSEKK

-58 MKQQQNP
+58 LKMQQNP

-84 SSTLGDLAGRTKGT
+84 GNTLGDLAGRTKGV
-98 LDQKQRMQQK
+98 LDQKQKMQQK

-113 AKAQPRKPA
+113 AKTQPRKPA

-136 PQRRMPPQAQG
+136 SPRRMPPQAQG

-152 MMQAAQQG
+152 MMQAVQQG

-167 GGIVAFAEGRE
+167 GGIVAFANGGSPQGVSKAEIDAYRRQLGGS
-178 VTLTEADLRNVTP
+178 LRNISDAEIVNRIKQNLAPPTGFSR
-191 ATLAALR
+191 AKDFLTGLGKGRGLDLAKTQRQEKQTALDLAAAQTQADM
-198 SENPA
+198 SPNPKA
-203 KYRAVREELAK
+203 MGA
-214 RRRQTGF
+214 GF
-221 DPTPYGGSRGRTDTD
+221 DAEYDIEAIG
-236 AVAQENLGEDP
+236 
-247 RSLLSKG
+247 
-254 LSGLNLS
+254 SGLQGFAIDDLNAPDMADRAAPPNIPSLPPSGVTTAQDLS
-261 DSDAPVQGS
+261 LNKPVPVKPDATQS
-270 TLETGAPLPML
+270 SEKGAP
-281 PNPTDM
+281 
-287 GVQSTLFDTP
+287 
-297 DVTVMRGDMFEPA
+297 
-310 RGGIRPFASELPSVA
+310 
-325 LSTDQPFE
+325 
-333 RIAGSVTPGK
+333 K
-343 NAPAP
+343 
-348 AQVNVAQPSEEGAPE
+348 

-377 ASGAPSAGGGGV
+377 TSGAPSASGGGV

-415 FAEMLAESRAKEAE
+415 FAEMLEESRAKEAE
-429 LFSPESQRSDRLN
+429 LFSPESQQRDRLS

-481 KRFELET
+481 KRFELEVSG
-488 TAMSVDATLGGEA
+488 MNVDATLGGAA
-501 LRLGTTV
+501 LGLGKTV

-518 ARQIAAG
+518 AQQIAAD
-525 YNKAELTALVEQS
+525 YKKAELTALVEQS
-538 KLEASQFTAD
+538 KLEASKFTDD
-548 QRTAILQQNADTQQ
+548 QRTAILQQNANTQE
-562 KNADTNAAQIELQ
+562 KNAATNAAQQELAL
-575 KLKENNA
+575 LKENNA
-582 EAARVQAAQRALD
+582 EAARVQAAQSALD
-595 KAQRDE
+595 KAQLEE

-610 QTTAAFVTSIEQQ
+610 QTTAAFVTSIEAQ
-623 LDAEIALLEDSK
+623 LDAEIEALRSSK
-635 TREPDVDKKA
+635 TLEPDADKKA
-645 AIDTKIAEIKVMRKN
+645 AIDVQISEKTAQRNNAALI
-660 PDIVNGL
+660 NGM

-680 LPGGVGQLML
+680 LPGGVGKLML

-705 EQGGAPLGEA
+705 EQGGTPLGEV
-715 VSSSY
+715 VSSNY

>member
-1 MALGDGG
+1 MAIGDGG
-8 LDAQI
+8 LDAQV
-13 EQRMDAYRSNPQKL
+13 EQRMDAYRGNPQKL

-46 TSEKQ
+46 TSEKK
-51 AVARDMQ
+51 AVAADMQ
-58 MKQQQNP
+58 LKAQQNP

-84 SSTLGDLAGRTKGT
+84 SSTLGDLAGRTKGV
-98 LDQKQRMQQK
+98 LDQKQKMQQK

-167 GGIVAFAEGRE
+167 GGIVAFAGGGSPQGVSKAEIDAYRAQLGGS
-178 VTLTEADLRNVTP
+178 LRNISDAEIANRIKQNLAPPTGLSRLYDFFKGGVENIRAPRKEYLANQEAQKQEKQT
-191 ATLAALR
+191 ALDLAADQAQADML
-198 SENPA
+198 PDPKA
-203 KYRAVREELAK
+203 MGA
-214 RRRQTGF
+214 GF
-221 DPTPYGGSRGRTDTD
+221 DVENALANGNGQFEMPAD
-236 AVAQENLGEDP
+236 AFAQ
-247 RSLLSKG
+247 
-254 LSGLNLS
+254 
-261 DSDAPVQGS
+261 
-270 TLETGAPLPML
+270 
-281 PNPTDM
+281 
-287 GVQSTLFDTP
+287 
-297 DVTVMRGDMFEPA
+297 
-310 RGGIRPFASELPSVA
+310 SELPSVA
-325 LSTDQPFE
+325 LSTDQPFARLSPFIE
-333 RIAGSVTPGK
+333 A
-343 NAPAP
+343 AP
-348 AQVNVAQPSEEGAPE
+348 AQTNVAQSSEKGAPE
-363 NITGIPAALEKFKR
+363 NTTGIPAALEKFKR
-377 ASGAPSAGGGGV
+377 TSGAPSTGGGGV
-389 SDLASVL
+389 GDLASVL

-429 LFSPESQRSDRLN
+429 LFSPESQQRDRLS
-442 KFLTGGANT
+442 KFLTGGAGT

-481 KRFELET
+481 KRFELEVSG
-488 TAMSVDATLGGEA
+488 MNVDATLGGAA
-501 LRLGTTV
+501 LGLGKTV

-518 ARQIAAG
+518 AQQIAAG
-525 YNKAELTALVEQS
+525 YKKAELSALVEQS
-538 KLEASQFTAD
+538 KLEASQFTDD

-575 KLKENNA
+575 TLKENNA
-582 EAARVQAAQRALD
+582 EAARVKAAQRALD
-595 KAQRDE
+595 KAQLEE

-610 QTTAAFVTSIEQQ
+610 QTTAAFVTSIEAQ
-623 LDAEIALLEDSK
+623 LDAEIEALRERQEL
-635 TREPDVDKKA
+635 EPDADKKA
-645 AIDTKIAEIKVMRKN
+645 AIDVQISEKTAQRNNAALI
-660 PDIVNGL
+660 NGM

-680 LPGGVGQLML
+680 LPGGVGKLML

-705 EQGGAPLGEA
+705 EQGGAPLGD
-715 VSSSY
+715 VTDSSF
-720 TPEG
+720 TEE

>member
-13 EQRMDAYRSNPQKL
+13 EQRMDAYRGNPQKL

-46 TSEKQ
+46 TSEKK
-51 AVARDMQ
+51 AVAADMQ
-58 MKQQQNP
+58 LKAQQNP

-84 SSTLGDLAGRTKGT
+84 SSTLGDLAGRTKGV
-98 LDQKQRMQQK
+98 LDQKQKMQQK

-167 GGIVAFAEGRE
+167 GGIVAFANGGSPQGVSKAEIDAYRRQLGGS
-178 VTLTEADLRNVTP
+178 LRNISDAEIVNRIKQNLAPPTGFSR
-191 ATLAALR
+191 AKDFLTGLGKGRGLDLAKTQRQEKQTALDLAAAQTQADM
-198 SENPA
+198 SPNPKA
-203 KYRAVREELAK
+203 MGA
-214 RRRQTGF
+214 GF
-221 DPTPYGGSRGRTDTD
+221 DAEYDVEAGDGLQGYSIDT
-236 AVAQENLGEDP
+236 L
-247 RSLLSKG
+247 
-254 LSGLNLS
+254 
-261 DSDAPVQGS
+261 
-270 TLETGAPLPML
+270 
-281 PNPTDM
+281 
-287 GVQSTLFDTP
+287 
-297 DVTVMRGDMFEPA
+297 
-310 RGGIRPFASELPSVA
+310 
-325 LSTDQPFE
+325 
-333 RIAGSVTPGK
+333 
-343 NAPAP
+343 NAPDMVDIAAP
-348 AQVNVAQPSEEGAPE
+348 PNIPSLPPSGVTTAQDLSLNKPVPVKPDATQSPEKGAPE

-377 ASGAPSAGGGGV
+377 TSGAPSAGGGGV

-415 FAEMLAESRAKEAE
+415 FAEMLEESRAKEAE
-429 LFSPESQRSDRLN
+429 LFSPESQQRDRLS
-442 KFLTGGANT
+442 KFLTGGAGT

-481 KRFELET
+481 KRFELEVSG
-488 TAMSVDATLGGEA
+488 MNVDATLGGAA
-501 LRLGTTV
+501 LGLGKTV

-518 ARQIAAG
+518 AQQIAAD
-525 YNKAELTALVEQS
+525 YKKAELTALVEQS
-538 KLEASQFTAD
+538 KLEASKFTDD
-548 QRTAILQQNADTQQ
+548 QRTAILQQNANTQE

-575 KLKENNA
+575 TLKENNA
-582 EAARVQAAQRALD
+582 EAARVQAAQRALE
-595 KAQRDE
+595 KAQLEE

-610 QTTAAFVTSIEQQ
+610 QTTAAFVTSIEAQ
-623 LDAEIALLEDSK
+623 LDAEIEALRSSK
-635 TREPDVDKKA
+635 TLEPDADKKA
-645 AIDTKIAEIKVMRKN
+645 AIDVQISEKTAQRNNAALI
-660 PDIVNGL
+660 NGM

-680 LPGGVGQLML
+680 LPGGVGKLML

-705 EQGGAPLGEA
+705 EQGGAPLGD
-715 VSSSY
+715 VTDSSF
-720 TPEG
+720 TEE

>member
-1 MALGDGG
+1 MALESGG

-13 EQRMDAYRSNPQKL
+13 EQRMDAYRGNPQKL

-46 TSEKQ
+46 TSEKK
-51 AVARDMQ
+51 AVAADMQ
-58 MKQQQNP
+58 LKAQQNP

-84 SSTLGDLAGRTKGT
+84 SSTLGDLAGRTKGV
-98 LDQKQRMQQK
+98 LDQKQKMQQK

-167 GGIVAFAEGRE
+167 GGIVAFAGGGSPQGVSKAEIDAYRAQLGGS
-178 VTLTEADLRNVTP
+178 LRNISDAEIANRIKQNLAPPTGLSRLYDFFKGGVENIRAPRKEYLANQEAQKQEKQT
-191 ATLAALR
+191 ALDLAADQAQADML
-198 SENPA
+198 PDPKA
-203 KYRAVREELAK
+203 MGA
-214 RRRQTGF
+214 GF
-221 DPTPYGGSRGRTDTD
+221 DVENALANGNGQFEMPAD
-236 AVAQENLGEDP
+236 AFAQ
-247 RSLLSKG
+247 
-254 LSGLNLS
+254 
-261 DSDAPVQGS
+261 
-270 TLETGAPLPML
+270 
-281 PNPTDM
+281 
-287 GVQSTLFDTP
+287 
-297 DVTVMRGDMFEPA
+297 
-310 RGGIRPFASELPSVA
+310 SELPSVA
-325 LSTDQPFE
+325 LSTDQPFARLSPFIE
-333 RIAGSVTPGK
+333 A
-343 NAPAP
+343 AP
-348 AQVNVAQPSEEGAPE
+348 AQTNVAQSSEKGAPE
-363 NITGIPAALEKFKR
+363 NTTGIPAALEKFKR
-377 ASGAPSAGGGGV
+377 TSGAPSTGGGGV
-389 SDLASVL
+389 GDLASVL

-429 LFSPESQRSDRLN
+429 LFSPESQQRDRLS
-442 KFLTGGANT
+442 KFLTGGAGT

-481 KRFELET
+481 KRFELEVSG
-488 TAMSVDATLGGEA
+488 MNVDATLGGAA
-501 LRLGTTV
+501 LGLGKTV

-518 ARQIAAG
+518 AQQIAAG
-525 YNKAELTALVEQS
+525 YKKAELTALVEQA
-538 KLEASQFTAD
+538 KLEASQFTDD

-575 KLKENNA
+575 TLKENNA
-582 EAARVQAAQRALD
+582 EAARVKAAQRALD
-595 KAQRDE
+595 KAQLEE

-610 QTTAAFVTSIEQQ
+610 QTTAAFVTSIEAQ
-623 LDAEIALLEDSK
+623 LDAEIEALRERQEL
-635 TREPDVDKKA
+635 EPDADKKA
-645 AIDTKIAEIKVMRKN
+645 AIDVQISEKTAQRNNAALI
-660 PDIVNGL
+660 NGM

-680 LPGGVGQLML
+680 LPGGVGKLML

-705 EQGGAPLGEA
+705 EQGGAPLGD
-715 VSSSY
+715 VTDSSF
-720 TPEG
+720 TEE

>member
-13 EQRMDAYRSNPQKL
+13 EQRMDAYRGNPKKL

-46 TSEKQ
+46 TSEKK
-51 AVARDMQ
+51 AVAADMQ
-58 MKQQQNP
+58 MKMQQQP
-65 NTIAQQREQ
+65 GTIAQQREQ

-84 SSTLGDLAGRTKGT
+84 SNTLGDLAGRTKGV
-98 LDQKQRMQQK
+98 LDQKQKMQQK

-113 AKAQPRKPA
+113 AKTQPRKPA

-167 GGIVAFAEGRE
+167 GGIVAFANGGSPQDQSITKAQIDAYRAQ
-178 VTLTEADLRNVTP
+178 LGGSLRNISDAEIANRIKQNLAPPTGVSRLYDMYQDFVTGVRAP
-191 ATLAALR
+191 RKEYLAGKETQKQEEQAVLDLAA
-198 SENPA
+198 
-203 KYRAVREELAK
+203 
-214 RRRQTGF
+214 
-221 DPTPYGGSRGRTDTD
+221 
-236 AVAQENLGEDP
+236 AQAQADM
-247 RSLLSKG
+247 S
-254 LSGLNLS
+254 
-261 DSDAPVQGS
+261 
-270 TLETGAPLPML
+270 
-281 PNPTDM
+281 PNPKAM

-310 RGGIRPFASELPSVA
+310 QGGVRPFASELPSVA
-325 LSTDQPFE
+325 LGTDQPLVPPSPNAAAPSQAS
-333 RIAGSVTPGK
+333 IAQS
-343 NAPAP
+343 
-348 AQVNVAQPSEEGAPE
+348 SEKGAPE
-363 NITGIPAALEKFKR
+363 NITGIPAALQNFKL

-481 KRFELET
+481 KRFELEVSG
-488 TAMSVDATLGGEA
+488 MNVDATLGGAA
-501 LRLGTTV
+501 LNLGMTV
-508 YGELQANNRT
+508 YQELGKNNRNAQTLAQQRSKAELEAGIAAAEQAWKETDAEVKNEISAKLADAAALNAKTSAADQELKKAKEERASKKEIADAELAVQARLREEYATIQAALVELQANAIPTVQAKLREDMELLNNSKVASDT
-518 ARQIAAG
+518 ATMEQINKDLATMRAN
-525 YNKAELTALVEQS
+525 YNDPEYIKAE
-538 KLEASQFTAD
+538 
-548 QRTAILQQNADTQQ
+548 
-562 KNADTNAAQIELQ
+562 
-575 KLKENNA
+575 
-582 EAARVQAAQRALD
+582 
-595 KAQRDE
+595 
-601 WSSISSTIL
+601 
-610 QTTAAFVTSIEQQ
+610 
-623 LDAEIALLEDSK
+623 ALLLVNGFANLVTDSNGETVLQDILNRYEELK
-635 TREPDVDKKA
+635 
-645 AIDTKIAEIKVMRKN
+645 
-660 PDIVNGL
+660 DIVKG
-667 ATNKANALFASDA
+667 FD
-680 LPGGVGQLML
+680 
-690 DRLDQLTPLVQGQLG
+690 LG
-705 EQGGAPLGEA
+705 EQGGTPLGEV
-715 VSSSY
+715 VSSDY

>member
-13 EQRMDAYRSNPQKL
+13 EQRMDAYRGNPQKL

-46 TSEKQ
+46 TSEKK
-51 AVARDMQ
+51 AVAADMQ
-58 MKQQQNP
+58 LKMQQQP
-65 NTIAQQREQ
+65 GTIAQQREQ

-84 SSTLGDLAGRTKGT
+84 SSTLGDLAGRTKGV

-152 MMQAAQQG
+152 MVQAAQQG
-160 GPIRMAG
+160 SPIRMAG
-167 GGIVAFAEGRE
+167 GGIVAFANGGSPQGVSKAEIDAYRAQLGGS
-178 VTLTEADLRNVTP
+178 LRNISDAEIVNRIKQN
-191 ATLAALR
+191 LAPPTGFSR
-198 SENPA
+198 A
-203 KYRAVREELAK
+203 KDFFTGLGKGRGLDLAK
-214 RRRQTGF
+214 TQRQEKKDLEIKQDAQAQADMLPDPKAMGAGF
-221 DPTPYGGSRGRTDTD
+221 DVGNALDSSRGQFDMPAD
-236 AVAQENLGEDP
+236 AFAQP
-247 RSLLSKG
+247 
-254 LSGLNLS
+254 
-261 DSDAPVQGS
+261 
-270 TLETGAPLPML
+270 
-281 PNPTDM
+281 
-287 GVQSTLFDTP
+287 
-297 DVTVMRGDMFEPA
+297 
-310 RGGIRPFASELPSVA
+310 ELPSVA
-325 LSTDQPFE
+325 LGTDQPLVPP
-333 RIAGSVTPGK
+333 SL
-343 NAPAP
+343 NAAAP
-348 AQVNVAQPSEEGAPE
+348 AQASVAQSSEKGAPE
-363 NITGIPAALEKFKR
+363 NTTGIPAALEKFKR

-389 SDLASVL
+389 GGLASVL

-415 FAEMLAESRAKEAE
+415 FAEMLEESRAKEAE
-429 LFSPESQRSDRLN
+429 LFSPESQQRDRLS
-442 KFLTGGANT
+442 KFLTGGAGT

-508 YGELQANNRT
+508 FGELQANNRT
-518 ARQIAAG
+518 AQQIAAG
-525 YNKAELTALVEQS
+525 YSKAELTALVEQA
-538 KLEASQFTAD
+538 KLEASQLTDD
-548 QRTAILQQNADTQQ
+548 QRTAILQQNADTQK

-575 KLKENNA
+575 TLKENNA

-595 KAQRDE
+595 KAQLEE

-610 QTTAAFVTSIEQQ
+610 QTTAAFVTSIEAQ
-623 LDAEIALLEDSK
+623 LDAEIEALRSSK
-635 TREPDVDKKA
+635 TLEPDADKKA
-645 AIDTKIAEIKVMRKN
+645 AIDVQISEKTAQRNNAALI
-660 PDIVNGL
+660 NGM

-680 LPGGVGQLML
+680 LPGGVGKLML

-705 EQGGAPLGEA
+705 EQGGAPLGD
-715 VSSSY
+715 VTDSSF
-720 TPEG
+720 TEE

>member
-13 EQRMDAYRSNPQKL
+13 EQRMDAYRGNPKKL

-46 TSEKQ
+46 TSEKK
-51 AVARDMQ
+51 AVAADMQ
-58 MKQQQNP
+58 MKMQQQP
-65 NTIAQQREQ
+65 GTIAQQREQ

-84 SSTLGDLAGRTKGT
+84 SSTLGDLAGRTKGV
-98 LDQKQRMQQK
+98 LDQKQKMQQK

-113 AKAQPRKPA
+113 AKIQPRKPA

-167 GGIVAFAEGRE
+167 GGIVAFANGGSPQGVSKAEIDAYRAQLGGS
-178 VTLTEADLRNVTP
+178 LRNISDAEIVNRIKQNLAPPTGVSRLQDLVTRVRAP
-191 ATLAALR
+191 RKEYLAGKETQKQEEQAVLDLAAADM
-198 SENPA
+198 SP
-203 KYRAVREELAK
+203 
-214 RRRQTGF
+214 
-221 DPTPYGGSRGRTDTD
+221 DPK
-236 AVAQENLGEDP
+236 A
-247 RSLLSKG
+247 
-254 LSGLNLS
+254 
-261 DSDAPVQGS
+261 
-270 TLETGAPLPML
+270 
-281 PNPTDM
+281 M

-297 DVTVMRGDMFEPA
+297 DVTVMRGDMFEPL
-310 RGGIRPFASELPSVA
+310 RGGVRPFASELPSVA
-325 LSTDQPFE
+325 RDTDQPLVPP
-333 RIAGSVTPGK
+333 SP
-343 NAPAP
+343 NAAAP
-348 AQVNVAQPSEEGAPE
+348 AQPSIAQSPEKGAPE
-363 NITGIPAALEKFKR
+363 NITGIPAALQNFKL

-481 KRFELET
+481 KRFELEV
-488 TAMSVDATLGGEA
+488 SGINVDATLGGAA
-501 LRLGTTV
+501 LSLGKTV

-518 ARQIAAG
+518 AQQIAAG

-538 KLEASQFTAD
+538 KLEASQFNEA
-548 QRTAILQQNADTQQ
+548 QRNAISQQNADTQE
-562 KNADTNAAQIELQ
+562 KNAVTMAANQ
-575 KLKENNA
+575 KLALLKENNA
-582 EAARVQAAQRALD
+582 EAARVQAAQRELD
-595 KAQRDE
+595 KAQLEE

-610 QTTAAFVTSIEQQ
+610 QTTAAFVTSIEAQ
-623 LDAEIALLEDSK
+623 LDAEIEALRSSK
-635 TREPDVDKKA
+635 TLEPDADKKT
-645 AIDTKIAEIKVMRKN
+645 AIDVQISEKTAQRNNAALINAM
-660 PDIVNGL
+660 

-680 LPGGVGQLML
+680 LPGGVGKLML

>member
-13 EQRMDAYRSNPQKL
+13 EQRMDAYRGNPKKL

-46 TSEKQ
+46 TSEKK
-51 AVARDMQ
+51 AVAADMQ
-58 MKQQQNP
+58 MKMQQQP
-65 NTIAQQREQ
+65 GTIAQQREQ

-84 SSTLGDLAGRTKGT
+84 SNTLGDLAGRTKGV
-98 LDQKQRMQQK
+98 LDQKQKMQQK

-113 AKAQPRKPA
+113 AKTQPRKPA

-167 GGIVAFAEGRE
+167 GGIVAFANGGSPQDQS
-178 VTLTEADLRNVTP
+178 VTKAQIDAYRAQLGGSLRNISDAEIVNRIKQNLAPPTGVSRLYDMYQDFVTGVRAP
-191 ATLAALR
+191 RKEYLAGKETQKQEEQAVLDLAA
-198 SENPA
+198 
-203 KYRAVREELAK
+203 
-214 RRRQTGF
+214 
-221 DPTPYGGSRGRTDTD
+221 
-236 AVAQENLGEDP
+236 AQAQADM
-247 RSLLSKG
+247 S
-254 LSGLNLS
+254 
-261 DSDAPVQGS
+261 
-270 TLETGAPLPML
+270 
-281 PNPTDM
+281 PNPKAM

-310 RGGIRPFASELPSVA
+310 RGGVRPFASELPSVA
-325 LSTDQPFE
+325 LGTDQPLVPP
-333 RIAGSVTPGK
+333 SP
-343 NAPAP
+343 NAAAP
-348 AQVNVAQPSEEGAPE
+348 AQVNVAQSSEKGAPE
-363 NITGIPAALEKFKR
+363 NTTGIPAALQNFKL

-481 KRFELET
+481 KRFELEVSG
-488 TAMSVDATLGGEA
+488 MNVDATLGGAA
-501 LRLGTTV
+501 LNLGMTV
-508 YGELQANNRT
+508 YQELGKNNRNAQTLAQQRSKAELEAGIAAAEQAWKETDAEVKNEISAKLADAAALNAKTSAAAQTLKEAKEERASKKEIADADLAVQARLREEYAVIQTALVELQANAIPTVQAKLREDMELLNNSKMASDT
-518 ARQIAAG
+518 ATMEQINKDLATMRAN
-525 YNKAELTALVEQS
+525 YNDPEYIKAE
-538 KLEASQFTAD
+538 
-548 QRTAILQQNADTQQ
+548 
-562 KNADTNAAQIELQ
+562 
-575 KLKENNA
+575 
-582 EAARVQAAQRALD
+582 
-595 KAQRDE
+595 
-601 WSSISSTIL
+601 
-610 QTTAAFVTSIEQQ
+610 
-623 LDAEIALLEDSK
+623 ALLLVNGFANLVTDSNGETVLQDILNRYEELK
-635 TREPDVDKKA
+635 
-645 AIDTKIAEIKVMRKN
+645 
-660 PDIVNGL
+660 DIVKG
-667 ATNKANALFASDA
+667 FD
-680 LPGGVGQLML
+680 
-690 DRLDQLTPLVQGQLG
+690 LG
-705 EQGGAPLGEA
+705 EQGGTPLGEV
-715 VSSSY
+715 VSSDY

>member
-1 MALGDGG
+1 MAIGDGG
-8 LDAQI
+8 LDAQV
-13 EQRMDAYRSNPQKL
+13 EQRMDAYRGDPQKL

-58 MKQQQNP
+58 MKQQQQP
-65 NTIAQQREQ
+65 GTIAQQREQ

-84 SSTLGDLAGRTKGT
+84 GGTLGDLAGRTKGT

-136 PQRRMPPQAQG
+136 SPRRTPPQAQG

-167 GGIVAFAEGRE
+167 GGIVAFAGGGSPQGVSKAEIDAYRAQLGGS
-178 VTLTEADLRNVTP
+178 LRNISDAEIVNRIKQN
-191 ATLAALR
+191 LAPPTGFSR
-198 SENPA
+198 A
-203 KYRAVREELAK
+203 KDFLTGLGKGRGLDLAK
-214 RRRQTGF
+214 TQLQEKKDLEIKQDAQTQADMSPNPKAMGAGF
-221 DPTPYGGSRGRTDTD
+221 DAEFMVEDVSDSLQGYPPNSLNDPDMVDMAAPPNVPSLPPSGVTTAQDLSLNKAAPAGLD
-236 AVAQENLGEDP
+236 AV
-247 RSLLSKG
+247 
-254 LSGLNLS
+254 
-261 DSDAPVQGS
+261 
-270 TLETGAPLPML
+270 
-281 PNPTDM
+281 
-287 GVQSTLFDTP
+287 QSP
-297 DVTVMRGDMFEPA
+297 EK
-310 RGGIRPFASELPSVA
+310 E
-325 LSTDQPFE
+325 
-333 RIAGSVTPGK
+333 
-343 NAPAP
+343 
-348 AQVNVAQPSEEGAPE
+348 APE
-363 NITGIPAALEKFKR
+363 NTTGIPAALEKFKR
-377 ASGAPSAGGGGV
+377 TSGAPSAGGGGV
-389 SDLASVL
+389 GDLASVL

-415 FAEMLAESRAKEAE
+415 FAEMLEESRAKEAE
-429 LFSPESQRSDRLN
+429 LFSPESQQRDRLS
-442 KFLTGGANT
+442 KFLTGGAGT

-508 YGELQANNRT
+508 FGELQANNRT
-518 ARQIAAG
+518 AQQIAAG
-525 YNKAELTALVEQS
+525 YSKAELSASIEQS
-538 KLEASQFTAD
+538 KLEVSQLNDD
-548 QRTAILQQNADTQQ
+548 QRTAILQQNADTQE

-575 KLKENNA
+575 TLKENNA
-582 EAARVQAAQRALD
+582 EAARVRTAQRELD
-595 KAQRDE
+595 KAQLAE

-610 QTTAAFVTSIEQQ
+610 QTTAAFVTSIEAQF
-623 LDAEIALLEDSK
+623 DAEISTLRSSK
-635 TREPDVDKKA
+635 DLEPDADKKT
-645 AIDTKIAEIKVMRKN
+645 AIDVQISEKTAQRNNAALI
-660 PDIVNGL
+660 NGM
-667 ATNKANALFASDA
+667 ATIKANALFASDA
-680 LPGGVGQLML
+680 LPGGVGKLML

-705 EQGGAPLGEA
+705 EQGGAPLGD
-715 VSSSY
+715 VTDSSF
-720 TPEG
+720 TEE

>member
-13 EQRMDAYRSNPQKL
+13 EQRMDAYRGDPQKL

-46 TSEKQ
+46 TSEKK
-51 AVARDMQ
+51 AVAADMQ
-58 MKQQQNP
+58 LKAQQNP

-84 SSTLGDLAGRTKGT
+84 SSTLGDLAGRTKGV
-98 LDQKQRMQQK
+98 LDQKQKMQQK

-136 PQRRMPPQAQG
+136 SPRRMPPQAQG

-167 GGIVAFAEGRE
+167 GGIVAFAGGGSPQGVSKAE
-178 VTLTEADLRNVTP
+178 VDAYRAQLGGSLRNISDAEIVNRIKQN
-191 ATLAALR
+191 LAPPTGFSR
-198 SENPA
+198 A
-203 KYRAVREELAK
+203 KDFFTGLGKGRGLDLAK
-214 RRRQTGF
+214 TQRQEKKDLEIKQDAQAQADMSSDPKAMGAGF
-221 DPTPYGGSRGRTDTD
+221 DVGNALDSGRGQFDMPAD
-236 AVAQENLGEDP
+236 AFTQP
-247 RSLLSKG
+247 
-254 LSGLNLS
+254 
-261 DSDAPVQGS
+261 
-270 TLETGAPLPML
+270 
-281 PNPTDM
+281 
-287 GVQSTLFDTP
+287 
-297 DVTVMRGDMFEPA
+297 
-310 RGGIRPFASELPSVA
+310 ELPSVA
-325 LSTDQPFE
+325 LSTDQPLVPP
-333 RIAGSVTPGK
+333 SP
-343 NAPAP
+343 NAAAP
-348 AQVNVAQPSEEGAPE
+348 AQASVTQSPEKGAPE
-363 NITGIPAALEKFKR
+363 NTTGIPAALEKFKR
-377 ASGAPSAGGGGV
+377 TSGAPSAGGGGV
-389 SDLASVL
+389 GDLASVL

-415 FAEMLAESRAKEAE
+415 FAEMLEESRAKEAE
-429 LFSPESQRSDRLN
+429 LFSPESQQRDRLS
-442 KFLTGGANT
+442 KFLTGGAGT

-508 YGELQANNRT
+508 FGELQANNRT
-518 ARQIAAG
+518 AQQIAAG
-525 YNKAELTALVEQS
+525 YSKAELTALVEQA
-538 KLEASQFTAD
+538 KLEASQLTDD
-548 QRTAILQQNADTQQ
+548 QRTAILQQNADTQE

-575 KLKENNA
+575 TLKENNA
-582 EAARVQAAQRALD
+582 QAARVQVAQRALD
-595 KAQRDE
+595 KAQLEE

-610 QTTAAFVTSIEQQ
+610 QTTAAFVTSIEAQ
-623 LDAEIALLEDSK
+623 LDAEIEALRSSK
-635 TREPDVDKKA
+635 TLEPDADKKA
-645 AIDTKIAEIKVMRKN
+645 AIDVQISEKTAQRNNAALI
-660 PDIVNGL
+660 NGM

-680 LPGGVGQLML
+680 LPGGVGKLML

-705 EQGGAPLGEA
+705 EQGGAPLGD
-715 VSSSY
+715 VTDSSF
-720 TPEG
+720 TEE

>member
-13 EQRMDAYRSNPQKL
+13 EQRMDAYRGNPQKL

-46 TSEKQ
+46 TSEKK
-51 AVARDMQ
+51 AVAADMQ
-58 MKQQQNP
+58 LKAQQNP

-84 SSTLGDLAGRTKGT
+84 SSTLGDLAGRTKGV
-98 LDQKQRMQQK
+98 LDQKQKMQQK

-167 GGIVAFAEGRE
+167 GGIVAFANGGSPQGVSKAEIDAYRRQLGGS
-178 VTLTEADLRNVTP
+178 LRNISDAEIVNRIKQNLAPPTGFSR
-191 ATLAALR
+191 AKDFLTGLGKGRGLDLAKTQRQEKQTALDLAAAQTQADM
-198 SENPA
+198 SPNPKA
-203 KYRAVREELAK
+203 MGA
-214 RRRQTGF
+214 GF
-221 DPTPYGGSRGRTDTD
+221 DAEYDVEAGDGLQGYSIDT
-236 AVAQENLGEDP
+236 L
-247 RSLLSKG
+247 
-254 LSGLNLS
+254 
-261 DSDAPVQGS
+261 
-270 TLETGAPLPML
+270 
-281 PNPTDM
+281 
-287 GVQSTLFDTP
+287 
-297 DVTVMRGDMFEPA
+297 
-310 RGGIRPFASELPSVA
+310 
-325 LSTDQPFE
+325 
-333 RIAGSVTPGK
+333 
-343 NAPAP
+343 NAPDMVDIAAP
-348 AQVNVAQPSEEGAPE
+348 PNIPSLPPSGVTTAQDLSLNKPVPVKPDATQSSEKGAPE

-377 ASGAPSAGGGGV
+377 TSGAPSVGGGGV

-415 FAEMLAESRAKEAE
+415 FAEMLEESRAKEAE
-429 LFSPESQRSDRLN
+429 LFSPESQQRDRLS

-481 KRFELET
+481 KRFELEVSG
-488 TAMSVDATLGGEA
+488 MNVDATLGGAA
-501 LRLGTTV
+501 LGLGKTV

-518 ARQIAAG
+518 AQQIAAD
-525 YNKAELTALVEQS
+525 YKKAELTALVEQS
-538 KLEASQFTAD
+538 KLEASKFTDD
-548 QRTAILQQNADTQQ
+548 QRTAILQQNANTQE

-575 KLKENNA
+575 TLKENNA
-582 EAARVQAAQRALD
+582 EAARVQAAQRALE
-595 KAQRDE
+595 KAQLEE

-610 QTTAAFVTSIEQQ
+610 QTTAAFVTSIEAQI
-623 LDAEIALLEDSK
+623 DAEIEALRSSK
-635 TREPDVDKKA
+635 TLEPDADKKA
-645 AIDTKIAEIKVMRKN
+645 AIDVQISEKTAQRNNAALINAM
-660 PDIVNGL
+660 

-680 LPGGVGQLML
+680 LPGGVGKLML

-705 EQGGAPLGEA
+705 EQGGAPLGD
-715 VSSSY
+715 VTDSSF
-720 TPEG
+720 TEE

>member
-13 EQRMDAYRSNPQKL
+13 EQRMDAYRGNPQKL

-46 TSEKQ
+46 TSEKK
-51 AVARDMQ
+51 AVAADMQ
-58 MKQQQNP
+58 LKAQQNP

-84 SSTLGDLAGRTKGT
+84 SSTLGDLAGRTKGV
-98 LDQKQRMQQK
+98 LDQKQKMQQK

-167 GGIVAFAEGRE
+167 GGIVAFANGGSPQGVSKAEIDAYRRQLGGS
-178 VTLTEADLRNVTP
+178 LRNISDAEIVNRIKQNLAPPTGFSR
-191 ATLAALR
+191 AKDFLTGLGKGRGLDLAKTQRQEKQTALDLAAAQTQADM
-198 SENPA
+198 SPNPKA
-203 KYRAVREELAK
+203 MGA
-214 RRRQTGF
+214 GF
-221 DPTPYGGSRGRTDTD
+221 DAEYDVEAGDGLQGYSIDT
-236 AVAQENLGEDP
+236 L
-247 RSLLSKG
+247 
-254 LSGLNLS
+254 
-261 DSDAPVQGS
+261 
-270 TLETGAPLPML
+270 
-281 PNPTDM
+281 
-287 GVQSTLFDTP
+287 
-297 DVTVMRGDMFEPA
+297 
-310 RGGIRPFASELPSVA
+310 
-325 LSTDQPFE
+325 
-333 RIAGSVTPGK
+333 
-343 NAPAP
+343 NAPDMVDIAAP
-348 AQVNVAQPSEEGAPE
+348 PNIPSLPPSGVTTAQDLSLNKPVPVKPDATQSPEKGAPE

-377 ASGAPSAGGGGV
+377 TSGAPSVGGGGV

-415 FAEMLAESRAKEAE
+415 FAEMLEESRAKEAE
-429 LFSPESQRSDRLN
+429 LFSPESQQRDRLS

-481 KRFELET
+481 KRFELEVSG
-488 TAMSVDATLGGEA
+488 MNVDATLGGAA
-501 LRLGTTV
+501 LGLGKTV

-518 ARQIAAG
+518 AQQIAAD
-525 YNKAELTALVEQS
+525 YKKAELTALVEQS
-538 KLEASQFTAD
+538 KLEASKFTDD
-548 QRTAILQQNADTQQ
+548 QRTAILQQNANTQE

-575 KLKENNA
+575 TLKENNA
-582 EAARVQAAQRALD
+582 EAARVQAAQRALE
-595 KAQRDE
+595 KAQLEE

-610 QTTAAFVTSIEQQ
+610 QTTAAFVTSIEAQ
-623 LDAEIALLEDSK
+623 LDAEIEALRSSK
-635 TREPDVDKKA
+635 TLEPDADKKA
-645 AIDTKIAEIKVMRKN
+645 AIDVQISEKTAQRNNAALI
-660 PDIVNGL
+660 NGM

-680 LPGGVGQLML
+680 LPGGVGKLML

-705 EQGGAPLGEA
+705 EQGGAPLGD
-715 VSSSY
+715 VTDSSF
-720 TPEG
+720 TEE

>member
-13 EQRMDAYRSNPQKL
+13 EQRMDAYRGNPQKL

-46 TSEKQ
+46 TSEKK
-51 AVARDMQ
+51 AVAADMQ
-58 MKQQQNP
+58 LKMQQQP
-65 NTIAQQREQ
+65 GTIAQQREQ

-84 SSTLGDLAGRTKGT
+84 SSTLGDLAGRTKGV
-98 LDQKQRMQQK
+98 LDQKQKMQQK

-167 GGIVAFAEGRE
+167 GGIVAFADGGSTQGVSKAEIDAYRAQLGGS
-178 VTLTEADLRNVTP
+178 LRNISDAEIVNRIKQN
-191 ATLAALR
+191 LAPPTGFSR
-198 SENPA
+198 A
-203 KYRAVREELAK
+203 KDFFTGLGKGRGLDLAK
-214 RRRQTGF
+214 TQRQEKKDLEIKQDAQAQADMLPDPKAMGAGF
-221 DPTPYGGSRGRTDTD
+221 DVGNALDSSRGQFDMPAD
-236 AVAQENLGEDP
+236 AFAQP
-247 RSLLSKG
+247 
-254 LSGLNLS
+254 
-261 DSDAPVQGS
+261 
-270 TLETGAPLPML
+270 
-281 PNPTDM
+281 
-287 GVQSTLFDTP
+287 
-297 DVTVMRGDMFEPA
+297 
-310 RGGIRPFASELPSVA
+310 ELPSVA
-325 LSTDQPFE
+325 LGTNQPFVPP
-333 RIAGSVTPGK
+333 SP
-343 NAPAP
+343 NAAAP
-348 AQVNVAQPSEEGAPE
+348 AQASVAQSSEKGAPE
-363 NITGIPAALEKFKR
+363 NITGIPAALQNFKL

-389 SDLASVL
+389 GGLASVL

-429 LFSPESQRSDRLN
+429 LFSPESQQRDRLS
-442 KFLTGGANT
+442 KFLTGGAGT

-466 ATKAKQNADAMARMA
+466 ATKAKQNADAIARMA

-508 YGELQANNRT
+508 FGELQANNRT
-518 ARQIAAG
+518 AQQIAAG
-525 YNKAELTALVEQS
+525 YSKAELTALVEQA
-538 KLEASQFTAD
+538 KLEASQLTDD
-548 QRTAILQQNADTQQ
+548 QRTAILQQNADTQE

-575 KLKENNA
+575 TLKENNA

-595 KAQRDE
+595 KAQLEE

-610 QTTAAFVTSIEQQ
+610 QTTAAFVTSIEAQ
-623 LDAEIALLEDSK
+623 LDAEIEALRSSK
-635 TREPDVDKKA
+635 TLEPDADKKA
-645 AIDTKIAEIKVMRKN
+645 AIDVQISEKTAQRNNAALI
-660 PDIVNGL
+660 NGM

-680 LPGGVGQLML
+680 LPGGVGKLML

-705 EQGGAPLGEA
+705 EQGGAPLGD
-715 VSSSY
+715 VTDSSF
-720 TPEG
+720 TEE